1 MDISNETNVTVIN
14 KPNNSDKV
22 KIAICLE
29 QADGIVD
36 SIMSGFSVNQL
47 MNLEFYI
54 FLNKGQHLE
63 KELPF
68 QVSYTCT
75 YLDDNEDQIAGIM
88 ELMDLVL
95 TEENIFAHMAGALGK
110 SIWLITAEHDDKGRI
125 RTFLN
130 AYKNTCIVDTGK
142 TGYVSAIRKVSLYL
156 YFEFAEAFEPF
167 STGCKKLNIT
177 DVERIDDIYID
188 DINSISKILDVGVSC
203 LNNIQIETTSICNL
217 SCEYCPNSTVGRE
230 HAFMEPEM
238 FYKIIDSLQ
247 EYLPGYSG
255 TLSPHFYG
263 EPLIDK
269 RLELFIAY
277 SRKKL
282 PGSVIELYTNGE
294 LLTIDRYLAL
304 KYSGVDLFKIS
315 QHTELPSKV
324 IEDTL
329 TYIQHNHPE
338 LLTIEYNIFRDVK
351 IKMNRGG
358 LVKTEEMPLELM
370 RRCTGCG
377 VAHRVITF
385 DHKGNAVLCC
395 NDYLSKHTF
404 GNILSKSIKDIWEGV
419 GYQRARN
426 LLMFGYMPF
435 DMCKV
440 CCGFS
445 VK

>member
-1 MDISNETNVTVIN
+1 MDIANETDMALIN
-14 KPNNSDKV
+14 KTNNSDRV
-22 KIAICLE
+22 KIAVCLE
-29 QADGIVD
+29 QPGFIVD
-36 SIMSGFSVNQL
+36 AIMSGFPVSQL
-47 MNLEFYI
+47 MNLDFYI

-63 KELPF
+63 NELPF
-68 QVSYTCT
+68 QVSYTCK
-75 YLDDNEDQIAGIM
+75 YLDDNEDQITGIM
-88 ELMDLVL
+88 EQMDLVL
-95 TEENIFAHMAGALGK
+95 AEENIFAHIAGSLGK
-110 SIWLITAEHDDKGRI
+110 SIWLITAEHDDESKI
-125 RTFLN
+125 SAFLN
-130 AYKNTCIVDTGK
+130 AYKNTCIVDSCK
-142 TGYVSAIRKVSLYL
+142 SGYVSAIRKVSLYL
-156 YFEFAEAFEPF
+156 YFEFAESFEPF
-167 STGCKKLNIT
+167 STGSKKLSIT

-188 DINSISKILDVGVSC
+188 DINSISKILDFGVPC

-217 SCEYCPNSTVGRE
+217 NCEYCPNSTVGRE
-230 HAFMEPEM
+230 QAFMEPEM
-238 FYKIIDSLQ
+238 YYRIIDSLH
-247 EYLPGYSG
+247 EYLPDYSG

-269 RLELFIAY
+269 RLEQFIAY

-324 IEDTL
+324 IENTL
-329 TYIQHNHPE
+329 KYIQHNHPE
-338 LLTIEYNIFRDVK
+338 LLSIEYNIFRDVK

-358 LVKTEEMPLELM
+358 LVKTEEMPIELM

-377 VAHRVITF
+377 VAHRVMTF
-385 DHKGNAVLCC
+385 DHRGNAVLCC

-404 GNILSKSIKDIWEGV
+404 GNILSKSIKDIWEGM
-419 GYQRARN
+419 GYQRTRN

-435 DMCKV
+435 DMCKI